1 MTSHPTAEDDVKLFR
16 RKADEAEA
24 APVEEPAS
32 AEEPEGPISVVVID
46 DDDDL
51 RGIMRIALESRGF
64 AILGDTAD
72 AMEALSVVNA
82 GQPDII
88 LLDLAMPEVTGL
100 EVLPMLLEQSPR
112 SKIVICSAISATH
125 MTEAALDAGADA
137 YIIKG
142 VSAKTLINH
151 LRRVAHAGPVRPIRP
166 YPLGRDYVEPPATP
180 AG

>member
-1 MTSHPTAEDDVKLFR
+1 MKLFR
-16 RKADEAEA
+16 KQASQVDEAPVEA
-24 APVEEPAS
+24 PAPVEEK
-32 AEEPEGPISVVVID
+32 PISVVVVD

-51 RGIMRIALESRGF
+51 RGILRIALESRGF
-64 AILGDTAD
+64 DILGDTAD
-72 AMEALSVVNA
+72 AMTALEVVRA

-142 VSAKTLINH
+142 VSAKTLIGH
-151 LRRVAHAGPVRPIRP
+151 LQRVAHAGPVRPVRP
-166 YPLGRDYVEPPATP
+166 YPLGRDYVEPPTP
-180 AG
+180 SAG

>member
-1 MTSHPTAEDDVKLFR
+1 MTTLSLVEDDVKLFGKKSR
-16 RKADEAEA
+16 SDDQPVIEAP
-24 APVEEPAS
+24 APVEE
-32 AEEPEGPISVVVID
+32 EKPISVVVVD

-51 RGIMRIALESRGF
+51 RGILRIALESRGF
-64 AILGDTAD
+64 DILGDTSD
-72 AMEALSVVNA
+72 AMAALQVVRD

-100 EVLPMLLEQSPR
+100 EVLPLLLEQSPR

-142 VSAKTLINH
+142 VSAKTLIGH
-151 LRRVAHAGPVRPIRP
+151 LRRVAHSGPVRPVRP
-166 YPLGRDYVEPPATP
+166 YPLGRDYVEPPTP
-180 AG
+180 TAG

>member
-1 MTSHPTAEDDVKLFR
+1 MMVKLFR
-16 RKADEAEA
+16 KQASPVDAPVEAP
-24 APVEEPAS
+24 APVEEK
-32 AEEPEGPISVVVID
+32 PISVVVVD

-51 RGIMRIALESRGF
+51 RGVLRIALESRGF
-64 AILGDTAD
+64 DILGDTAD
-72 AMEALSVVNA
+72 AMAALEVVRE

-100 EVLPMLLEQSPR
+100 EVLPLLLEQSPR

-142 VSAKTLINH
+142 VSAKTLIAH
-151 LRRVAHAGPVRPIRP
+151 LRRVAQAGPVRPVRP
-166 YPLGRDYVEPPATP
+166 YPLGRDYVEPTSPSAR
-180 AG
+180 

>member
-1 MTSHPTAEDDVKLFR
+1 MKLFR
-16 RKADEAEA
+16 KQASQVDEVPVEA
-24 APVEEPAS
+24 PAPVET
-32 AEEPEGPISVVVID
+32 PISVVVVD

-51 RGIMRIALESRGF
+51 RGILRIALESRGF
-64 AILGDTAD
+64 DILGDTAD
-72 AMEALSVVNA
+72 AMTALEVVRE

-100 EVLPMLLEQSPR
+100 EVLPLLLEQSPR

-142 VSAKTLINH
+142 VSAKTLIAH
-151 LRRVAHAGPVRPIRP
+151 LQRVAHAGPVRPVRP
-166 YPLGRDYVEPPATP
+166 YPLGRDYVEPTGPS

>member
-1 MTSHPTAEDDVKLFR
+1 MKLFR
-16 RKADEAEA
+16 RQAVTEIA
-24 APVEEPAS
+24 APEPEVVPDPVEEEA
-32 AEEPEGPISVVVID
+32 PISVVVVD

-51 RGIMRIALESRGF
+51 RGILRIALESRGF
-64 AILGDTAD
+64 DILGDTSD
-72 AMEALSVVNA
+72 AMTALEVVRD

-100 EVLPMLLEQSPR
+100 EVLPLLLEQSPR

-142 VSAKTLINH
+142 VSAKTLIGH
-151 LRRVAHAGPVRPIRP
+151 LQRVARAGPVRPVRP
-166 YPLGRDYVEPPATP
+166 YPLGRDYVEPPTP
-180 AG
+180 TAG

>member
-1 MTSHPTAEDDVKLFR
+1 MKLFR
-16 RKADEAEA
+16 RKPVSEAAPDPEVP
-24 APVEEPAS
+24 APVEEK
-32 AEEPEGPISVVVID
+32 PISVVVVD

-51 RGIMRIALESRGF
+51 RDILRIALESRGF
-64 AILGDTAD
+64 RILSDTSD
-72 AMEALSVVNA
+72 AMTALEVVRE

-88 LLDLAMPEVTGL
+88 LLDLAMPDVTGL
-100 EVLPMLLEQSPR
+100 EVLPLLLEQSPR

-142 VSAKTLINH
+142 VSAKTLIGH
-151 LRRVAHAGPVRPIRP
+151 LQRVARAGPVRPVRP
-166 YPLGRDYVEPPATP
+166 YPLGRDYVERPAPT

>member
-1 MTSHPTAEDDVKLFR
+1 MTVKLFR
-16 RKADEAEA
+16 KQAIPVEVPVEAP
-24 APVEEPAS
+24 APVEEK
-32 AEEPEGPISVVVID
+32 PISVVVVD

-51 RGIMRIALESRGF
+51 RDILRIALESRGF
-64 AILGDTAD
+64 DLLGDTAD
-72 AMEALSVVNA
+72 AMAALEVVRA

-142 VSAKTLINH
+142 VSAKTLISH
-151 LRRVAHAGPVRPIRP
+151 LQRVAHAGPVRPVRP
-166 YPLGRDYVEPPATP
+166 YPLGRDFVEPGSPT